1 MALASLKNG
10 ERSLTVNKK
19 TLATNLQST
28 SRTAVIPYKA
38 IVRRKGPISPT
49 MSSSVRV
56 MVDYARVAREP
67 SPIPWDDI
75 NTSMTALPFW

>member
-38 IVRRKGPISPT
+38 MSAGKGPITHNDLLGPDYGLLLHE
-49 MSSSVRV
+49 SVV
-56 MVDYARVAREP
+56 NEP
-67 SPIPWDDI
+67 YC
-75 NTSMTALPFW
+75 LG